1 MASRDERPADKKS
14 VPSDIRK
21 LHCLGKHF
29 PPTRIG
35 PVSVPP
41 SGASAATFSQAPEG
55 TCPCP
60 WRLPLLSKPT
70 VLLCGFPV
78 TPGHPNSEATC
89 RPGAA
94 PPRDQPPSTRPP
106 CHRPKASA
114 VSARLFG
121 ACPSSG
127 RNRSKNS
134 PACHS
139 PPPCLQGRNPGSRS
153 TAHDRRRLRANLRLP
168 LGTRASLSLSQ
179 NRATRNSTRKMGVF
193 LVEFASQTL
202 SIIATSL
209 LV

>member
-1 MASRDERPADKKS
+1 MLFPATREMERNGRSQANARYWSKGSMASRDDRPADKKS

-29 PPTRIG
+29 LPTRVG

-41 SGASAATFSQAPEG
+41 SGASAATFDQVPEG

-94 PPRDQPPSTRPP
+94 PPRSASEHPPSLPSPEGFGSFCAPLRRLPP
-106 CHRPKASA
+106 I
-114 VSARLFG
+114 
-121 ACPSSG
+121 
-127 RNRSKNS
+127 RSK
-134 PACHS
+134 PAEE
-139 PPPCLQGRNPGSRS
+139 L
-153 TAHDRRRLRANLRLP
+153 ARLP
-168 LGTRASLSLSQ
+168 LAASLSPRPKPRFQIGRSRPAPPQGQL
-179 NRATRNSTRKMGVF
+179 ASTPWDK
-193 LVEFASQTL
+193 S
-202 SIIATSL
+202 
-209 LV
+209 